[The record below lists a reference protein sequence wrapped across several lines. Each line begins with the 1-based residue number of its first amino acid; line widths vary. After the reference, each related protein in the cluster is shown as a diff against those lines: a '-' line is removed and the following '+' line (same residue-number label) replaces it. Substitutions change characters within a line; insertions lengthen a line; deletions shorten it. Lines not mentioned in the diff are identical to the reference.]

1 MFPLLLTILCST
13 IIALILKYSGSR
25 KGNPVLL
32 LCGNYFAAT
41 IIMLILILS
50 ENKFV
55 YATETFLFGAA
66 LGLLF
71 FLGFFA
77 FAKSVSTAGASLSA
91 VSSRLSVIIPIS
103 LSIIIFGEIP
113 SYFQLSGIILALVT
127 ILLFYFSIRHFS
139 AGTFHFMDYFYLFAL
154 IIGIGINDFS
164 FKVFQSWRPADEKNF
179 FILIIFSF
187 AFLYSL
193 SYIIFRKIKFEPHTV
208 TTGIILGIPNVFSS
222 YFLLGALNQLPAIIV
237 YPSIN
242 IGIIVLTS
250 LAAFI
255 IWKEKLNVYG
265 WWAMGF
271 GIGAIFLL
279 SI

>member
-1 MFPLLLTILCST
+1 MFPLLLTILCSVV
-13 IIALILKYSGSR
+13 IALILKYSGTR
-25 KGNPVLL
+25 KGNPVVL

-41 IIMLILILS
+41 VIMLVLSLS
-50 ENKFV
+50 ENKLV
-55 YATETFLFGAA
+55 YATETFFFGAA

-77 FAKSVSTAGASLSA
+77 FAKAVSTAGASLSA
-91 VSSRLSVIIPIS
+91 VSSRLSVIVPIS
-103 LSIIIFGEIP
+103 LSIIIFREIP
-113 SYFQLSGIILALVT
+113 SYFQLTGIILAFIT
-127 ILLFYFSIRHFS
+127 ILLFYFSIRQFS
-139 AGTFHFMDYFYLFAL
+139 AGTFQRMDYFYLFAL

-164 FKVFQSWRPADEKNF
+164 FKVFQSWRPAEEKNF
-179 FILIIFSF
+179 FILTIFSF
-187 AFLYSL
+187 AFIYSF
-193 SYIIFRKIKFEPHTV
+193 SYILFKKIKIEPHTL

-250 LAAFI
+250 LAAFL
-255 IWKEKLNVYG
+255 IWREKVNVFG

-271 GIGAIFLL
+271 GISAILL
-279 SI
+279 LGL

>member
-1 MFPLLLTILCST
+1 MFPLLLTIICST
-13 IIALILKYSGSR
+13 SIALILKYSGNR

-41 IIMLILILS
+41 VIMLSLILS
-50 ENKFV
+50 ENNLV
-55 YATETFLFGAA
+55 YATETFLFGAS

-77 FAKSVSTAGASLSA
+77 FAKAVSTAGASLSV
-91 VSSRLSVIIPIS
+91 VSSRLSVIIPVS

-113 SYFQLSGIILALVT
+113 SYLQLSGIILALVT
-127 ILLFYFSIRHFS
+127 IVLFYFSIRHFS
-139 AGTFHFMDYFYLFAL
+139 AGTFHRTDYFYLFIL

-164 FKVFQSWRPADEKNF
+164 FKVFQNWRPPEEKNF
-179 FILIIFSF
+179 FIFTIFSF

-193 SYIIFRKIKFEPHTV
+193 SYILVRKIKFEPRTL
-208 TTGIILGIPNVFSS
+208 TTGLILGIPNVFSS

-250 LAAFI
+250 LAAYL
-255 IWKEKLNVYG
+255 IWKENLNVYG
-265 WWAMGF
+265 WWALGF
-271 GIGAIFLL
+271 GISAIFLL

>member
-1 MFPLLLTILCST
+1 MIPLILTILCST
-13 IIALILKYSGSR
+13 LIALILKYSGSR

-32 LCGNYFAAT
+32 LCGNYFAAMV
-41 IIMLILILS
+41 IMLILIVS
-50 ENKFV
+50 EKKLV
-55 YATETFLFGAA
+55 YSIESFLFGAA

-71 FLGFFA
+71 FIGFFA
-77 FAKSVSTAGASLSA
+77 FAKAVSTAGASLSA
-91 VSSRLSVIIPIS
+91 VSSRLSVIIPIT
-103 LSIIIFGEIP
+103 LSIIIFGEVP

-127 ILLFYFSIRHFS
+127 IILFYFSIRHFS
-139 AGTFHFMDYFYLFAL
+139 AGTFHRMDYFYLFAL
-154 IIGIGINDFS
+154 IVGIGINDFS
-164 FKVFQSWRPADEKNF
+164 FKVFQNWRPGDEKNF
-179 FILIIFSF
+179 FILTIFSF

-193 SYIIFRKIKFEPHTV
+193 SYILFRKIKFEQHTL

-250 LAAFI
+250 LAAFL

-271 GIGAIFLL
+271 GLSAILLL

>member
-1 MFPLLLTILCST
+1 MIPLLLTIICST
-13 IIALILKYSGSR
+13 SIALILKYSGTR

-41 IIMLILILS
+41 VIMIILFLS
-50 ENKFV
+50 EEKLV
-55 YATETFLFGAA
+55 YSTESFLFGAA

-77 FAKSVSTAGASLSA
+77 FAKAVSTAGASLSA

-103 LSIIIFGEIP
+103 MSIIIFREIP
-113 SYFQLSGIILALVT
+113 SYLQLSGIILALIT
-127 ILLFYFSIRHFS
+127 IVLFYFSIRHFS
-139 AGTFHFMDYFYLFAL
+139 AGTFLRMDYFYLFAL

-164 FKVFQSWRPADEKNF
+164 FKVFQNWRPGEEKNF

-193 SYIIFRKIKFEPHTV
+193 SYILVKKIKFESHTV

-250 LAAFI
+250 MAAFL
-255 IWKEKLNVYG
+255 IWKEKLNIYG

-271 GIGAIFLL
+271 GISAMFLL

>member
-1 MFPLLLTILCST
+1 MFPLLLTIISST
-13 IIALILKYSGSR
+13 SIALILKYSGSR
-25 KGNPVLL
+25 RGNPFLL
-32 LCGNYFAAT
+32 LCGNYFTAAV
-41 IIMLILILS
+41 IMLILILS
-50 ENKFV
+50 ENKLV
-55 YATETFLFGAA
+55 YATETFLFGAG

-77 FAKSVSTAGASLSA
+77 FAKAVSTAGASLSA

-103 LSIIIFGEIP
+103 LSIIIFGELP
-113 SYFQLSGIILALVT
+113 SYFQFSGIVLAIVT
-127 ILLFYFSIRHFS
+127 IIFFYFSIRQFS
-139 AGTFHFMDYFYLFAL
+139 AGTFQRIDYFYLFVL
-154 IIGIGINDFS
+154 IVGIGINDFS
-164 FKVFQSWRPADEKNF
+164 FKVFQKWRPGEEKDF
-179 FILIIFSF
+179 FILTIFTF

-193 SYIIFRKIKFEPHTV
+193 SYILFRKIKFEPHTIK
-208 TTGIILGIPNVFSS
+208 TGIILGIPNVFSS

-250 LAAFI
+250 LAAFL
-255 IWKEKLNVYG
+255 IWKEELNAYG

-271 GIGAIFLL
+271 GMGAIFLL

>member
-1 MFPLLLTILCST
+1 MFPLLLTILSST
-13 IIALILKYSGSR
+13 IIALILKYSGTR

-41 IIMLILILS
+41 VIMLILILS
-50 ENKFV
+50 ENKVV
-55 YATETFLFGAA
+55 YSTETFLFGVA

-77 FAKSVSTAGASLSA
+77 FAKAVSTAGASLSA

-103 LSIIIFGEIP
+103 MSIIIFGEIP

-127 ILLFYFSIRHFS
+127 ILLFYFSIRQFS
-139 AGTFHFMDYFYLFAL
+139 GGTFHRMDYFYLFAL

-164 FKVFQSWRPADEKNF
+164 FKVFQNWRPGEEKNF
-179 FILIIFSF
+179 FILTIFFF
-187 AFLYSL
+187 AFIYSL
-193 SYIIFRKIKFEPHTV
+193 SYLLFKKMKFEPHTL

-250 LAAFI
+250 LAAFL
-255 IWKEKLNVYG
+255 IWKEKMNVYG

-271 GIGAIFLL
+271 GIGAILLL